1 MSLRGAQ
8 GVTFLTSIWEDDVA
22 GQGHIWSTRLSQSSQ
37 TLQTMWGADSDSAGL
52 RQGLWLCISHRFWC
66 SCCCQTTLS
75 NEHYVV
81 VPDAIVSH
89 CPRLELTLGFC
100 LLLFTLAFWRKV
112 WSLQGRIL
120 KPRRSSCYGWLV
132 KWSAGRNLPGYLGG
146 GGAPV
151 TTKSILHETLIKKKK
166 WSKGPGQ
173 HLVTCHWWG
182 RQLRSEWRNHS
193 FS

>member
-1 MSLRGAQ
+1 MA
-8 GVTFLTSIWEDDVA
+8 
-22 GQGHIWSTRLSQSSQ
+22 
-37 TLQTMWGADSDSAGL
+37 
-52 RQGLWLCISHRFWC
+52 
-66 SCCCQTTLS
+66 
-75 NEHYVV
+75 

-132 KWSAGRNLPGYLGG
+132 KWSAGHNLPGYLGG

-151 TTKSILHETLIKKKK
+151 TTKSILHETLIKKKNEV
-166 WSKGPGQ
+166 KGQ
-173 HLVTCHWWG
+173 ASILSHVTG
-182 RQLRSEWRNHS
+182 GAGN
-193 FS
+193 